1 MKPLTLFVA
10 AVAVVLAGAA
20 AAHAQSI
27 DVQMP
32 MVESEILPRLPNV
45 YRDCWEPLPAHCV
58 RPPGLL
64 WFGNAA
70 TLRHERRAFRTRRMH
85 AARLTW

>member
-10 AVAVVLAGAA
+10 AVAVVLAGAEV
-20 AAHAQSI
+20 AHAQSI
-27 DVQMP
+27 DVEP
-32 MVESEILPRLPNV
+32 SRVESEIVPRLPSV

-64 WFGNAA
+64 WFGNVA
-70 TLRHERRAFRTRRMH
+70 TLRHDRRAFRHRHWH
-85 AARLTW
+85 AAR

>member
-1 MKPLTLFVA
+1 MKPLTLLA
-10 AVAVVLAGAA
+10 AAGAVVLSGAPA
-20 AAHAQSI
+20 ARAQSI
-27 DVQMP
+27 EVQTP
-32 MVESEILPRLPNV
+32 MVESEILPHLPNV

-70 TLRHERRAFRTRRMH
+70 TLRHERRAFRPRRLH
-85 AARLTW
+85 AAVSR